1 VGQGNVETQ
10 AGKMPDANDSDV
22 GVFPFIKRGI
32 AACGGASTEAGLHV
46 EVKKAWRNLPLAVC

>member
-1 VGQGNVETQ
+1 METQ